1 MASSLLAIYFCYVS
15 SFITVTGLLNHGNVS
30 YTPEGTTL
38 AEVWKEF
45 YKMHVQMT
53 ELQSQMKTLQTEN
66 IELKNNQSVLQH
78 VVQNHTKQLEENK
91 VLVNKQQ
98 SLIADL
104 QMQVSKSSSVTSRP
118 FTPTDVK
125 LHVLNA
131 SIQALQA
138 VHSAT
143 VTEVTSLQKEQS
155 VIRKAFEGLN
165 VSFVNSNANVAMA
178 LGALNSSVASL
189 GYRLETIVQSL
200 NARLGSLNN
209 SVGTTI
215 SGLRSLEL
223 KVNRNE
229 AGIYTIYFK

>member
-30 YTPEGTTL
+30 YTPDGTTL

-53 ELQSQMKTLQTEN
+53 DLQSQMKTLQTEN
-66 IELKNNQSVLQH
+66 IELKNNQYALQH
-78 VVQNHTKQLEENK
+78 VVTNQTKQLEENK

-104 QMQVSKSSSVTSRP
+104 QTRISESNSVTSRP
-118 FTPTDVK
+118 FTQTDVK
-125 LHVLNA
+125 LHVYNA

-155 VIRKAFEGLN
+155 AIRKVIEGLN
-165 VSFVNSNANVAMA
+165 ASFANSNANVALA
-178 LGALNSSVASL
+178 LGTLNSSVASL
-189 GYRLETIVQSL
+189 GHRLETIAQSL
-200 NARLGSLNN
+200 NARLGGLNN

-223 KVNRNE
+223 RVNKNE
-229 AGIYTIYFK
+229 AGIYTYGI